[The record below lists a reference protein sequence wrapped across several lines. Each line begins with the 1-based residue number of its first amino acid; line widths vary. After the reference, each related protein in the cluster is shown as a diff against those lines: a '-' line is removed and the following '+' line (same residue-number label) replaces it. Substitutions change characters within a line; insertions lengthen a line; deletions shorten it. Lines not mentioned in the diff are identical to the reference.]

1 MNEINILFD
10 KAFKLHQSNDIENAK
25 ILYENILTTDPT
37 HFDSTHLL
45 GVVFYQKYQF
55 EDAIYWIRK
64 AIDLKS
70 DDAATYNN
78 LANALVKIN
87 FYEEA
92 IENYNQ
98 AIRLK
103 LDYKEAYFNRGIAQK
118 NQSLIEDSIE
128 SFNRSISF
136 EYNLLQSYTN
146 QGKLYFSLHDY
157 QKSLT
162 CFLNA
167 LKINSSF
174 ELYLQIG
181 LIYFSLGQFRDS
193 VNSYSKCLVLDPIN
207 HEAFFHQANSLQK
220 LAEFSEAINC
230 YTEAIKLNSQNTSAF
245 VNRGIAFNALK
256 NYDHAIKDFDIALE
270 LNPNLST
277 AYCNKGVTY
286 NELRNYELAIYNFNN
301 AIDLD
306 QEFSEAYL
314 NRGNSFYGLKSL
326 DHAIDNYNIAIK
338 LNDKYALAYSNKAN
352 ALQELRR
359 FKEAAESFKI
369 AYSLNEHLEFAY
381 GKYINSKLMIC
392 DWGSFNE
399 DIDKLRKYSTAKQS
413 ITPFDALSILD
424 DPEFHKNNTE
434 NYIKHKFKDFTIPS
448 VKINYNHQKI
458 KIAYYSA
465 DFKEHPVSYL
475 IAEIF
480 ELHDREKFEIFGF
493 SLAKVKNSEIR
504 NRIIN
509 SFDHHFEVSNL
520 SDEEA
525 AKLSQN
531 LEIDIAID
539 LGGHT
544 VDSRVSI
551 FANRAAPIQISYIG
565 YLGTMGAKFIDYLVS
580 DEIIIPSS
588 YRKYYTEKIIYLPS
602 YQSNDSKRMLPSKD
616 LGKEYEIPENTF
628 VYCNF
633 NNNYKLLPDMFECWI
648 QILFKVKNSILF
660 LFADNEEVI
669 VNLKKY
675 AELKGIN
682 GNRLI
687 FGNRASYGEYLSR
700 YTLCNLFLDT
710 SPYNAGTTASDS
722 LWCNVPVLTIAGN
735 SFASR
740 VAASLLTSMGLSDL
754 ITTNKKD
761 YINLAVEIAHNQKK
775 YFDIQSRLIKNKS
788 ASPLFNSHLFTKNW
802 ERALRIAYARLIRNE
817 EADHIDLV
825 SDSLTKWGDY
835 RSELTP

>member
-1 MNEINILFD
+1 MNEINILFN

-25 ILYENILTTDPT
+25 ILYENILTTDPA

-45 GVVFYQKYQF
+45 GVVFYQEHQF
-55 EDAIYWIRK
+55 EEAIYWIRK
-64 AIDLKS
+64 AIDLKN
-70 DDAATYNN
+70 DDAAAYNN
-78 LANALVKIN
+78 LANALVKISS
-87 FYEEA
+87 YEEA

-103 LDYKEAYFNRGIAQK
+103 ADYKEAYFNRGVAQK
-118 NQSLIEDSIE
+118 NQALIEESIE

-167 LKINSSF
+167 LKINSSSD
-174 ELYLQIG
+174 LYLQVG
-181 LIYFSLGQFRDS
+181 LIYFSLSQFRDS
-193 VNSYSKCLVLDPIN
+193 VNSFSKCLALDPIN
-207 HEAFFHQANSLQK
+207 SEALFHQANSLQK

-230 YTEAIKLNSQNTSAF
+230 YTEAIKLNSQNTSVF

-256 NYDHAIKDFDIALE
+256 NYDHALKDFDKALE

-277 AYCNKGVTY
+277 VFCNKGVTY
-286 NELRNYELAIYNFNN
+286 NELRNYELAIFNFNN
-301 AIDLD
+301 AIGLD

-338 LNDKYALAYSNKAN
+338 LNNKYALAYSNKAN

-359 FKEAAESFKI
+359 FKEAAENFKI
-369 AYSLNEHLEFAY
+369 AYSLNAHIEFAY

-392 DWGSFNE
+392 DWDSFNE
-399 DIDKLRKYSTAKQS
+399 DTDKLRKYSTTKQL

-434 NYIKHKFKDFTIPS
+434 NYIKHKFKDFNTPII
-448 VKINYNHQKI
+448 KINDNHQKI
-458 KIAYYSA
+458 KLAYFSA

-475 IAEIF
+475 TAEIF
-480 ELHDREKFEIFGF
+480 ELHDREKFEVFGF
-493 SLAKVKNSEIR
+493 SLTKVKNSQLR
-504 NRIIN
+504 NRIID
-509 SFDHHFEVSNL
+509 SFDHHLEVWDL
-520 SDEEA
+520 SDLEV
-525 AKLSQN
+525 AKLSHH

-544 VDSRVSI
+544 VDSRVGI

-565 YLGTMGAKFIDYLVS
+565 YLGTMGAKFIDYIVA
-580 DEIIIPSS
+580 DHIIIPFNQN
-588 YRKYYTEKIIYLPS
+588 KYYTEKIIYLPS
-602 YQSNDSKRMLPSKD
+602 YQSNDSKRILPTKI
-616 LGKEYEIPENTF
+616 LGKQYVIPKNSF

-633 NNNYKLLPDMFECWI
+633 NNNYKLLPDIFECWM
-648 QILFKVKNSILF
+648 QILFKVDNSILF
-660 LFADNEEVI
+660 LFADNEDVI

-675 AELKGIN
+675 AELSGVN

-687 FGNRASYGEYLSR
+687 FSNRTSYEEYLSR
-700 YTLCNLFLDT
+700 YSLCNLFLDT

-740 VAASLLTSMGLSDL
+740 VAASLLTSIGLSDL
-754 ITTNKKD
+754 ITAHKND
-761 YINLAVEIAHNQKK
+761 YVNLAVELAHNQKK
-775 YFDIQSRLIKNKS
+775 YAEIQSRLNINKS
-788 ASPLFNSHLFTKNW
+788 ASPLFNSQLFTKNW
-802 ERALRIAYARLIRNE
+802 EWALRLAYECLIQNE
-817 EADHIDLV
+817 EVDHIDLM
-825 SDSLTKWGDY
+825 
-835 RSELTP
+835 SETRD